1 MKQNKKATTLIGYLL
16 TICTMIAALL
26 IGWNHMNEIVQG
38 PKSKEEIGYYQ
49 WDKKQMDTFSDLTT
63 FTYQGEK
70 YETSD
75 GGGDGVMNF
84 GFYEVSKKDYKTA
97 FWLKD
102 TMSKQDKKIAKII
115 PWWKGQAEPV
125 YTIPSKS
132 GCKMVF
138 IDPDHDMMQIVFWK
152 VKDRIKITKYYTDF
166 NNYDYTLTDS
176 RTNKERKISS
186 KEAMRYAKLQQIK
199 KEAKNVKQKYN
210 ISGDSKDK
218 VAYVDFDIMTVGG
231 KEYVG
236 KEEEW

>member
-1 MKQNKKATTLIGYLL
+1 MRQMSFSILHENL
-16 TICTMIAALL
+16 
-26 IGWNHMNEIVQG
+26 Q
-38 PKSKEEIGYYQ
+38 
-49 WDKKQMDTFSDLTT
+49 KQMDTFSDLTT

-84 GFYEVSKKDYKTA
+84 GFYEDSKKDYKTA

-138 IDPDHDMMQIVFWK
+138 IDPDHDMMQI
-152 VKDRIKITKYYTDF
+152 
-166 NNYDYTLTDS
+166 
-176 RTNKERKISS
+176 
-186 KEAMRYAKLQQIK
+186 K

-218 VAYVDFDIMTVGG
+218 LAYVDFDIMIVGG

>member
-1 MKQNKKATTLIGYLL
+1 MRQMSFSILHENL
-16 TICTMIAALL
+16 
-26 IGWNHMNEIVQG
+26 Q
-38 PKSKEEIGYYQ
+38 
-49 WDKKQMDTFSDLTT
+49 KQMDTFSDLTT

-138 IDPDHDMMQIVFWK
+138 IDPDH
-152 VKDRIKITKYYTDF
+152 
-166 NNYDYTLTDS
+166 
-176 RTNKERKISS
+176 E
-186 KEAMRYAKLQQIK
+186 IK

-218 VAYVDFDIMTVGG
+218 LAYVDFDIMIVGG